1 MGISFPAPANNDLL
15 TLDSAHQSHIFTQ
28 FARNNEIKVRQAS
41 TNHMSEAQEKSKPNL
56 AIIVSIASLALLL
69 VASPL
74 VMNYELLYLAMQ
86 FVVISI
92 VIWQACDPFADAA
105 QWIGRKLRLPGSV
118 RGATLDAVASSMP
131 ELFTGLFFVIV
142 AASGTGD
149 AGHGHDGDGFGASL
163 ATCAGSAVYN
173 MILIPAFCVL
183 MISYCRRSRPTIDVE
198 PEVISRDGMWFLG
211 AEAVL
216 IAFMFQDQMYWWMG
230 VVFLLMYLIY
240 ILQLLRDARVYQKAM
255 KLIEEKLGRVEP
267 DTSKE
272 EIVNALQEAGMST
285 NPALVDQVR
294 KAKAKEDDESED
306 EEGSAGFLYG
316 LFDIP
321 LNGWTAALIIVIAT
335 LVAGLSCYW
344 LVEVARETAVALDIP
359 VFFVAVILV
368 AASSS
373 VPDTFLSIGA
383 AKRGDDSGAVSNAF
397 GSNIFDICVS
407 LSIPLLVNSY
417 LIGWKPVPL
426 TTDGEPIAGL
436 VDLRILLAV
445 LTGITLLIM
454 WHNRQLT
461 RAKGL
466 ALCGLYC
473 LFIGYAVAGSMGFT
487 LFK

>member
-1 MGISFPAPANNDLL
+1 MTLIALVLLL
-15 TLDSAHQSHIFTQ
+15 T
-28 FARNNEIKVRQAS
+28 
-41 TNHMSEAQEKSKPNL
+41 
-56 AIIVSIASLALLL
+56 
-69 VASPL
+69 ASPL
-74 VMNYELLYLAMQ
+74 LLNIKLLYLMMQ

-105 QWIGRKLRLPGSV
+105 QWVGRKLRLPGSV

-131 ELFTGLFFVIV
+131 ELYTGIFFVVI
-142 AASGTGD
+142 AASG
-149 AGHGHDGDGFGASL
+149 AESAAHEGDGFGASL

-183 MISYCRRSRPTIDVE
+183 VIAFYRKSRPTIDVE

-216 IAFMFQDQMYWWMG
+216 IAFMFQDEMHWWMG
-230 VVFLLMYLIY
+230 VVFLLMYLVY
-240 ILQLLRDARVYQKAM
+240 VLQLIRDAGVYRRAM
-255 KLIEEKLGRVEP
+255 EVIGKELGPINSET
-267 DTSKE
+267 DKTT
-272 EIVNALQEAGMST
+272 IVQVLNDAGINT
-285 NPALVDQVR
+285 NPALVDQIR
-294 KAKAKEDDESED
+294 KAKAKEDLED
-306 EEGSAGFLYG
+306 ETDTAGLLYG
-316 LFDIP
+316 LIEIP
-321 LNGWTAALIIVIAT
+321 LTALTAILIIGIAT
-335 LVAGLSCYW
+335 LIAGASCYW
-344 LVEVARETAVALDIP
+344 LVEVARETAVELDIP
-359 VFFVAVILV
+359 IFFVAVILV

-426 TTDGEPIAGL
+426 TTNGEPIEGL

-461 RAKGL
+461 RTKGL
-466 ALCGLYC
+466 VLCGLYC
-473 LFIGYAVAGSMGFT
+473 LFIAYAIAGSMGFT
-487 LFK
+487 LFQ